1 MKPVSGKITHNRA
14 AVNNLRQF
22 LSLPKL
28 PILGY
33 FNLQSANSCAKM
45 AETLRGLE
53 EEENSREPVASK
65 QY

>member
-1 MKPVSGKITHNRA
+1 MKPVSGKITHKRA
-14 AVNNLRQF
+14 AVNSLRQP

-45 AETLRGLE
+45 AKTLRGLE
-53 EEENSREPVASK
+53 EEEISREPVVSE